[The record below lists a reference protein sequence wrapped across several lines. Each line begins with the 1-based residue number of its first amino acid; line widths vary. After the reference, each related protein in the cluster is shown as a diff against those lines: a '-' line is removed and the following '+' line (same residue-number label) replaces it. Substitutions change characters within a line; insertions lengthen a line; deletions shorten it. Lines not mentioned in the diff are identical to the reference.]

1 VTEPFWNQNRIDQV
15 IGRANRTNSHIGLP
29 EKERNFTS
37 FTYIMKFSNEQLKTH
52 GKTSILFK
60 DKRVTTDQYVQNI
73 SNTKYKII
81 TQFLNAMRKGS
92 VDCLLNKSHDSCF
105 EYPLYVK
112 QSDNSFELNK
122 NISEQKYRPV
132 VVNIK
137 PFKQSFLHVQET
149 DELFDMDFFQKH
161 KRFKKVGHLKQ
172 NKNGTTSV
180 FLKQNVSVKESEQ
193 KKL

>member
-1 VTEPFWNQNRIDQV
+1 
-15 IGRANRTNSHIGLP
+15 
-29 EKERNFTS
+29 
-37 FTYIMKFSNEQLKTH
+37 MKFSNEQLKTH
-52 GKTSILFK
+52 GKTSIVFK

-112 QSDNSFELNK
+112 QSDHSFELNK

-180 FLKQNVSVKESEQ
+180 FLKQNVSVKESEPKNYDTLR
-193 KKL
+193 KKSNTSSNKQQ